1 MTTKIIGAGT
11 SVHALPH
18 LFFTFLPPAAL
29 TKKGPVASLSLGPE
43 YALRWFT
50 PGGEV
55 DLCGHATLAAAFAL
69 WEEGRVD
76 PSLPVR
82 FSTASG
88 VLTCR
93 RDGEGWVAMDF
104 PAEVGHFFG
113 AWGGDFC
120 SALSIGWV
128 FTFVTPLH
136 FLYPSGK
143 GHARATKRSV
153 ATAAVTVRLSR
164 PSTVL
169 HGHTDTHTRHTHRPC
184 L

>member
-1 MTTKIIGAGT
+1 M
-11 SVHALPH
+11 
-18 LFFTFLPPAAL
+18 
-29 TKKGPVASLSLGPE
+29 ASPLGPE

-76 PSLPVR
+76 PGLPVR

-104 PAEVGHFFG
+104 PAEVDIFLRIVSQLE
-113 AWGGDFC
+113 GG
-120 SALSIGWV
+120 GRWV
-128 FTFVTPLH
+128 LFSCL
-136 FLYPSGK
+136 
-143 GHARATKRSV
+143 
-153 ATAAVTVRLSR
+153 
-164 PSTVL
+164 
-169 HGHTDTHTRHTHRPC
+169 RPC
-184 L
+184 ALAEEVTQQEKVGKFIIS